1 MCEAD
6 EAASSAECRLC
17 VETLNKESPRVIRS
31 LHMIAGQFLLVAPP
45 RAVIAD
51 SGGSGG
57 SPVAIG
63 TGDGFGVSLVAGGS
77 DLNLLQRS
85 NRGQNGAF
93 WRSLEPPI
101 VTFILTGH

>member
-1 MCEAD
+1 
-6 EAASSAECRLC
+6 
-17 VETLNKESPRVIRS
+17 
-31 LHMIAGQFLLVAPP
+31 MIAGQFLLVAPP

-85 NRGQNGAF
+85 NRGQNGAM
-93 WRSLEPPI
+93 WRSLERPAVI
-101 VTFILTGH
+101 FILTGH